1 MNELI
6 QLLIYMLIGGI
17 VIYVVNLVIGML
29 ALPAQVKTIVL
40 IIVGLVFLLWI
51 LNVLG
56 IFVL

>member
-6 QLLIYMLIGGI
+6 QLLIYLLIGGI